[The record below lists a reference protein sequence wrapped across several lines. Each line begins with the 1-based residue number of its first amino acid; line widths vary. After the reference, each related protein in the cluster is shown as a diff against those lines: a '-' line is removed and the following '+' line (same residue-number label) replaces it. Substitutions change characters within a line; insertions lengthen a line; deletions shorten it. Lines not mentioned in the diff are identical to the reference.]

1 MTPGVSSSA
10 VEGFV
15 MHIMGKVGVWL
26 VVVVAIAST
35 VLTAKFIQV
44 RNSWTKKDVALQK
57 AYQTL
62 QPKIADLG
70 EQVTRLEAELFR
82 SKELWGQHL
91 NGVVTTVQRQP
102 EGILAIDRGTDQG
115 LREKMTLYGFEI
127 LEDGSSV
134 YRGDFTVTTARNAQ
148 AQLQPNW
155 RVRPED
161 VATWQ
166 QNGKWRWR
174 NLVPPGV
181 QPNYDQQILGIAK
194 ASDTYAERQRK
205 LATEVALGKA
215 AEAQKNLREAE
226 LTGGDQL
233 SKDPAV
239 DVEYREGLVAAIEQ
253 TEEARNQVLL
263 KVDDLRRKLR
273 AAQQSVERLQTEN
286 LELARKLPQAPAAAD
301 QASK

>member
-44 RNSWTKKDVALQK
+44 RNSWTKKDVAFQK

-62 QPKIADLG
+62 QPKIADLS
-70 EQVTRLEAELFR
+70 EEV
-82 SKELWGQHL
+82 
-91 NGVVTTVQRQP
+91 VVTTVQRQP

-127 LEDGSSV
+127 MEDGSSV

-174 NLVPPGV
+174 NLVPPGI

-194 ASDTYAERQRK
+194 AGDTLTERQKK

-215 AEAQKNLREAE
+215 AEAQKDLREAE
-226 LTGGDQL
+226 LAGGDQL

-239 DVEYREGLVAAIEQ
+239 AVEYREGLVAAIEQ

-263 KVDDLRRKLR
+263 KVDALRRKLR

-286 LELARKLPQAPAAAD
+286 IELARKLPQASAAAD

>member
-1 MTPGVSSSA
+1 
-10 VEGFV
+10 
-15 MHIMGKVGVWL
+15 MHIMGKIGVWL
-26 VVVVAIAST
+26 LVIAAAAST

-57 AYQTL
+57 SYETL
-62 QPKIADLG
+62 QPKIADLT
-70 EQVTRLEAELFR
+70 EQLARLQADYFR

-91 NGVVTTVQRQP
+91 NDVVTSVQRQP
-102 EGILAIDRGTDQG
+102 EGILAIDRGINHG

-127 LEDGSSV
+127 LPDGSSV
-134 YRGDFTVTTARNAQ
+134 YRGDFTVTTARDVQ

-174 NLVPPGV
+174 NLVPPGI
-181 QPNYDQQILGIAK
+181 QPNYDQQILAIAK
-194 ASDTYAERQRK
+194 TDDTLTERKKK
-205 LATEVALGKA
+205 LATEVALEKA
-215 AEAQKNLREAE
+215 VEEQKNLREAE
-226 LTGGDQL
+226 LVGGDQL

-239 DVEYREGLVAAIEQ
+239 EVEYREGLVAAIEQ
-253 TEEARNQVLL
+253 TEEERNQVLR
-263 KVDDLRRKLR
+263 KVDDLRRRLR
-273 AAQQSVERLQTEN
+273 TAQQTVDRLKTEN
-286 LELARKLPQAPAAAD
+286 LELARKLPQAPTAVD